1 MNNAGT
7 TPQVSLAFEVKGAGN
22 PILLLHGFG
31 ANIYSWRHLRPLS
44 VQHQLIFID
53 LKGFGTSP
61 KPIDEHYAVRD
72 QVELIYQFIVRHDLR
87 NLTLV
92 GHSFGGVVALL
103 TGLKLTE
110 EKSDRLSGLVLI
122 DSGGFRQPLPG
133 YLKILRTPFLGPLAL
148 AFMSSKRQARRI
160 LDLAYHDQRKITYEQ
175 VAEYAA
181 PIDSPGARY
190 ALVQTAKQLIPRNL
204 EEITSRYKNIR
215 VPTLIL
221 WGRQDKIIPLRIGQQ
236 LHEAITNS
244 RLIVLESCGH
254 IPHEEK
260 PTEVGEIIRRFLM
273 TLKV

>member
-7 TPQVSLAFEVKGAGN
+7 TPQVSLAFEIKGSGN

-31 ANIYSWRHLRPLS
+31 GNIYSWRHLRPLS

-53 LKGFGTSP
+53 LKGFGNSP

-122 DSGGFRQPLPG
+122 DSGGFKQPLPG

-160 LDLAYHDQRKITYEQ
+160 LNLAYHDQRKITYEQ

-181 PIDSPGARY
+181 PIDSPGARH

-236 LHEAITNS
+236 LHKAITNS

>member
-1 MNNAGT
+1 
-7 TPQVSLAFEVKGAGN
+7 
-22 PILLLHGFG
+22 
-31 ANIYSWRHLRPLS
+31 

-53 LKGFGTSP
+53 LKGFGASP

-148 AFMSSKRQARRI
+148 GFMSSKRQARRI
-160 LDLAYHDQRKITYEQ
+160 LNMAYYDQRKITHEQ

-181 PIDSPGARY
+181 PIDSPGARH

-204 EEITSRYKNIR
+204 EEITSRYKNIS

-236 LHEAITNS
+236 LHKVITSS

>member
-7 TPQVSLAFEVKGAGN
+7 TPQVSLAFEIKGAGN

-53 LKGFGTSP
+53 LKGFGASP

-148 AFMSSKRQARRI
+148 GFMSSKRQARRI
-160 LDLAYHDQRKITYEQ
+160 LNMAYYDQRKITHEQ

-181 PIDSPGARY
+181 PIDSPGARH

-204 EEITSRYKNIR
+204 EEITSRYKNIS

-236 LHEAITNS
+236 LHKVITSS